1 MKKILIADDE
11 RSIRILLRG
20 TMEILDDVEL
30 IEASDGIEALKKVM
44 ESKPELAI
52 LDVMMP
58 GMTGLEACRAIKS
71 NKSLKDTRVI
81 ILTARGQKSDVDDA
95 VSAGADRYMFKPFSP
110 SELLD
115 VVEEILNE

>member
-20 TMEILDDVEL
+20 TMEVLDDVEL
-30 IEASDGIEALKKVM
+30 IEASDGIEALEKVM
-44 ESKPELAI
+44 ESKPDLAV

-71 NKSLKDTRVI
+71 NESLKDTRVI
-81 ILTARGQKSDVDDA
+81 ILTAKVQKSDMDDA
-95 VSAGADRYMFKPFSP
+95 ANAGADRYIFKPFSP